1 MTTQRLK
8 KTPISL
14 RVSDETK
21 SKLEELAA
29 AENRTITNYIE
40 TVIDRL
46 YEEAKIA
53 KKRK

>member
-1 MTTQRLK
+1 MTTHRLK

-21 SKLEELAA
+21 RKLEELAA

-40 TVIDRL
+40 TVVDRL
-46 YEEAKIA
+46 HEQA
-53 KKRK
+53 KKPKPK